1 MARTPAPTRRDPP
14 DIQWLER
21 MYNNRMRVPDH
32 GDYFARWAAQSAMV
46 RRSLPCQLDVHYCD
60 GPRQREDAMTLST
73 ASNFIDPD
81 TAYRLVVEA
90 HRGLR
95 DEDSALLDT
104 ALVLILANHIGD
116 AEVLR
121 EAISLA
127 KRQLSQNKTTSEKD
141 AR

>member
-1 MARTPAPTRRDPP
+1 
-14 DIQWLER
+14 
-21 MYNNRMRVPDH
+21 
-32 GDYFARWAAQSAMV
+32 
-46 RRSLPCQLDVHYCD
+46 
-60 GPRQREDAMTLST
+60 MTLST
-73 ASNFIDPD
+73 TSNFIDPD
-81 TAYRLVVEA
+81 TAYRLMVEA